1 MKHFLTHFRL
11 HIQSPSHARDG
22 FTLLELIISFA
33 VMSIVVFGVTSLYV
47 TSIRS
52 NAAQVDRFIA
62 YNLAQEGLEGVRNIR
77 DTYFRQSLPWDGSD
91 TSVSLVDKPFI
102 DGTYVI
108 SRKISLPIVQSFQ
121 SENKESVKSSVPWI
135 FKALSQKDDSLIYKV
150 HAQENAGVPYYV
162 HKMDS
167 LPADSTPT
175 MYSRSITLSKI
186 DQNRILVTARVEWSD
201 HGNPKSLDLTT
212 ELTNWKQRP
221 F

>member
-1 MKHFLTHFRL
+1 MKNFLTHLQSRAQSRL
-11 HIQSPSHARDG
+11 RTRDG
-22 FTLLELIISFA
+22 FTLLELIISFS
-33 VMSIVVFGVTSLYV
+33 VMSIVVFGATSLYV

-52 NAAQVDRFIA
+52 NAAQVEKFIA

-108 SRKISLPIVQSFQ
+108 SRKISLPVIQSFQ
-121 SENKESVKSSVPWI
+121 SGNKDSVKSSMPWI
-135 FKALSQKDDSLIYKV
+135 FKALSQKEDGLIYEV

-162 HKMDS
+162 NKMDS

-175 MYSRSITLSKI
+175 MYNRSITLSKI
-186 DQNRILVTARVEWSD
+186 DQNRMLVVAHVEWVD
-201 HGNPKSLDLTT
+201 HGIPKFLDLTT